1 MVEIRV
7 NGRKWYAQE
16 YTNGTADLFYADG
29 SFICSFDSMEEL
41 KYFVMGVK

>member
-1 MVEIRV
+1 MKYIAILGLGVV
-7 NGRKWYAQE
+7 GS
-16 YTNGTADLFYADG
+16 GTADLFYADG